1 MAAQRPNGEI
11 WDGMVHLMSFTHRGR
26 HLLQATLEDITQ
38 RKKTEEALRESQQLL
53 RSVLENS
60 PAVIYAK
67 RKDGTYTYIN
77 REWERVCD
85 LTREQVIGKT
95 DHALFP
101 PDIAKQFR
109 GNDLAV
115 LQGTAI
121 AALHCVLA
129 EHALKI
135 DWHVAEI
142 RVVNSDANA
151 RQLKLGLNKAV
162 AIDLPVDVKEV
173 LLADSQTVRVVLRT
187 VRRVYIVG
195 VAVGRTNVFFYA
207 EDGRQVVALDVSV
220 SGTSQVLPPE
230 LRDAAKWQQVRASL
244 AALFESVLS
253 DRGDSNQI
261 AKMGST

>member
-1 MAAQRPNGEI
+1 M
-11 WDGMVHLMSFTHRGR
+11 LM
-26 HLLQATLEDITQ
+26 LKLA
-38 RKKTEEALRESQQLL
+38 
-53 RSVLENS
+53 
-60 PAVIYAK
+60 
-67 RKDGTYTYIN
+67 
-77 REWERVCD
+77 
-85 LTREQVIGKT
+85 
-95 DHALFP
+95 ALF
-101 PDIAKQFR
+101 
-109 GNDLAV
+109 
-115 LQGTAI
+115 GTAI

-142 RVVNSDANA
+142 RVVSSDANA

-230 LRDAAKWQQVRASL
+230 LRDAAKWQQVRPSL
-244 AALFESVLS
+244 AALFESALS
-253 DRGDSNQI
+253 DREDSNQI
-261 AKMGST
+261 AKMGLT